1 MMNFHMAVVTNCQ
14 SFAALR
20 NHHLFPGL
28 FTLQVFDFVYMM
40 DFQFHIHRATE
51 FTFLCFQTGI
61 KRRSAFRNHRN
72 HYRLNI
78 LTRFALN
85 LVEFREAAHFGTG
98 LCFIGNPPA
107 LLSNTVLVVDFVQ
120 LSLVL
125 SRQRFQT
132 AILHQV
138 TEIVQTSVIT
148 GKKIVIAK
156 PSQFRIKN
164 RHNFQI
170 RVPQ

>member
-14 SFAALR
+14 GFTALR

-28 FTLQVFDFVYMM
+28 FSFQIFDFVYMM
-40 DFQFHIHRATE
+40 NFQLHISRAAE
-51 FTFLCFQTGI
+51 FTFLCFQPGI
-61 KRRSAFRNHRN
+61 ECSPAFCNHRN

-78 LTRFALN
+78 LARLALN
-85 LVEFREAAHFGTG
+85 LVEFCETAHFGTG
-98 LCFIGNPPA
+98 FCFIGNPPA
-107 LLSNTVLVVDFVQ
+107 LLSNTVLVVDFGQ
-120 LSLVL
+120 LALVL

-138 TEIVQTSVIT
+138 TEIVQTSVIA
-148 GKKIVIAK
+148 GEEIVIAK
-156 PSQFRIKN
+156 PPQFRIKN